1 MCNMKHRFLFLFVL
15 CLIVVN
21 NMAQLRYPVV
31 GHYQNAPA
39 QGMAIWGDYAFLM
52 SHGGR
57 CRVYNLKSS
66 KLEKTFMLASADSNN
81 HVNNVCFGKEKVKD
95 NDKPV
100 LYVSECHGRYRC
112 FVESLSDNGSEL
124 VQTIELRKSDGK
136 SKGVLNWVVDTEND
150 CIYAIYRYATKEMM
164 AKSIAYNTVA
174 KYRLPKLSEGNR
186 VIINEKD
193 SLDSF
198 NVTFPNAIQGAKIR
212 NNILYIATGYQETAS
227 FRKDSKRAIQVI
239 DLKKKELLNPIDLT
253 CVTMNEPEDIDFYGD
268 QCLLYCGQ
276 TGGLFEVN
284 IE

>member
-1 MCNMKHRFLFLFVL
+1 
-15 CLIVVN
+15 
-21 NMAQLRYPVV
+21 
-31 GHYQNAPA
+31 
-39 QGMAIWGDYAFLM
+39 
-52 SHGGR
+52 
-57 CRVYNLKSS
+57 
-66 KLEKTFMLASADSNN
+66 MLASADSNN
-81 HVNNVCFGKEKVKD
+81 HVNNACFGKEKVQG

-198 NVTFPNAIQGAKIR
+198 NVTFPNAIQGAKIS
-212 NNILYIATGYQETAS
+212 NNILYIATGYQEIAS

-276 TGGLFEVN
+276 TGGLYEVN